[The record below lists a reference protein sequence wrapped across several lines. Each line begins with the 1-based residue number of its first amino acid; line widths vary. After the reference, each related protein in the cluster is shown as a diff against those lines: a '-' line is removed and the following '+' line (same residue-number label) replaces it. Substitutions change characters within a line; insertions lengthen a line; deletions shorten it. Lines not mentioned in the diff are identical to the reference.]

1 MKITNKTMLSL
12 LAIAT
17 FGIAFYVVSKKKNRK
32 KLSRIAEEG
41 YEIAHDIL
49 FPDKIVNERKLHYGP
64 VLPE

>member
-1 MKITNKTMLSL
+1 MKITKKSMLGL

-17 FGIAFYVVSKKKNRK
+17 FGIAFYVASKKKNRK

-49 FPDKIVNERKLHYGP
+49 FPDKKVNERKLHYGP

>member
-1 MKITNKTMLSL
+1 MKINKKTMLGL

-17 FGIAFYVVSKKKNRK
+17 FGISFYIASKKKNRK

-49 FPDKIVNERKLHYGP
+49 FPNKIVNERKLHYGP